1 MRYLHNIAAHETFV
15 ASGTYRYICAGDELA
30 VIEAWTLHELQGGA
44 TFIRVDEDGRDEDG
58 LTILS
63 ESLISPEG
71 KIDRFNVQSFNAKD
85 TELPDF
91 KADYVFEKNHVQIGR
106 KVQGQ
111 EREYSEFDLMEGAQ
125 LYIKQ
130 TVYMGYTIRDVLAS
144 GGKANVFAP
153 QLLSMGDSQLQKI
166 IVEQV
171 AEEVLK
177 IGRKTIETIKYK
189 IADDVFYW
197 LDEYFIPMQ
206 RQYTHDGKVYTA
218 TISNYAHR

>member
-15 ASGTYRYICAGDELA
+15 ASGTYRYFCDDELLD
-30 VIEAWTLHELQGGA
+30 VNEAWTLHELQGGA

-63 ESLISPEG
+63 EALLNPDNKVE
-71 KIDRFNVQSFNAKD
+71 RFNVQSFNAKD
-85 TELPDF
+85 VELPDF
-91 KADYVFEKNHVQIGR
+91 KADYVFADSYVQIGR

-125 LYIKQ
+125 VYIKQ
-130 TVYMGYTIRDVLAS
+130 TVYMGYTIRDVLNN
-144 GGKANVFAP
+144 GGTANVFSP
-153 QLLSMGDSQLQKI
+153 QLLAIGGSQLQKI
-166 IVEQV
+166 IVDTVGDETLQV
-171 AEEVLK
+171 
-177 IGRKTIETIKYK
+177 GRKSIETTKYQ

-197 LDEYFIPMQ
+197 VDEHFIPIQ
-206 RQYTHDGKVYTA
+206 RQYMHDGKQYRV